1 MAEKTIIRN
10 ADEKRGGKK
19 GHPPPKTAFKKGHD
33 PKRNTSGQRNK
44 AAVQQT
50 KLFRD
55 ILVAIGEEELGVK
68 VGEEGNKVLV
78 TKKKIEWLGQKLYS
92 SALNGN
98 MTAITIILERTEGK
112 VTQPID
118 HSGDLKTNNTVTVK
132 VIHVQSKKNGKKE
145 NGSDN
150 K

>member
-78 TKKKIEWLGQKLYS
+78 TKKKIEWLGQKLWS
-92 SALNGN
+92 TALNGN

-118 HSGDLKTNNTVTVK
+118 HGASTDGSLIIK
-132 VIHVQSKKNGKKE
+132 VIQVGNDNGDSKDDGNNGQ
-145 NGSDN
+145 
-150 K
+150 

>member
-1 MAEKTIIRN
+1 MAEKTITRN
-10 ADEKRGGKK
+10 AGGKRGGKK
-19 GHPPPKTAFKKGHD
+19 GHDPAKTCFKKGHD

-55 ILVAIGEEELGVK
+55 ILVAIGEEELTV
-68 VGEEGNKVLV
+68 ENKE
-78 TKKKIEWLGQKLYS
+78 TGAKIAKKKIEWLGQKLWS
-92 SALNGN
+92 TALNGN